1 MAGQPRKR
9 RAARRIS
16 IVLGLGIAA
25 LAFLWFAFDLAQIA
39 LPAPELPEW
48 AQSQSPQQAQAAAA
62 GISPAPAR
70 AASAT
75 PAGRGMVPAVLPAG
89 PTGIPSAAPSVSPT
103 PVTPA
108 RTLTGAPLETAEPTP
123 SPTPTP
129 LPTEVPDIP
138 TRIVIPSIDLDAP
151 VVPMDPEM
159 VEIDG
164 AEYQQ
169 WNAPDEFAAGWH
181 TTSARLGEGSNT
193 VLNGHHNID
202 GKVFGQL
209 VDLEEGAIIEV
220 YGDHQT
226 YAFQVTQRMVLPER
240 DQPLDVRLEN
250 ASWIAP
256 TEDERLTLITCWPAN
271 SNTHRLII
279 VASPVD
285 P

>member
-9 RAARRIS
+9 RAAGRIS

-39 LPAPELPEW
+39 LPAPDLPEW
-48 AQSQSPQQAQAAAA
+48 AQPKPPQRAGPAA
-62 GISPAPAR
+62 GGFPSFPSSTAPA
-70 AASAT
+70 T
-75 PAGRGMVPAVLPAG
+75 PTDGGRVPAVLPAD
-89 PTGIPSAAPSVSPT
+89 PTGFPASAAENT
-103 PVTPA
+103 QTLVTPA
-108 RTLTGAPLETAEPTP
+108 PTSTVAPPKTEEPTP

-129 LPTEVPDIP
+129 LPTEVPKIP

-151 VVPMDPEM
+151 IVPVDPEM
-159 VEIDG
+159 IEIDG

-202 GKVFGQL
+202 GEVFGHL
-209 VDLEEGAIIEV
+209 VDLEEGATIEV
-220 YGDHQT
+220 YGGAKK
-226 YAFQVTQRMVLPER
+226 YLYQVTQRMILPER
-240 DQPLDVRLEN
+240 DQPLEVRLEN

-256 TEDERLTLITCWPAN
+256 TDDERLTLITCWPAN